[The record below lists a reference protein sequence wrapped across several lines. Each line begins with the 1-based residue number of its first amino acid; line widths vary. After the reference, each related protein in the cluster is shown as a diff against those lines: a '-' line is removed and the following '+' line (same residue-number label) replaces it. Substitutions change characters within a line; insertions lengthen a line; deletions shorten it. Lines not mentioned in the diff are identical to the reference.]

1 MSHAIPAPL
10 HPQAEQAPERRT
22 LCLLG
27 LPIDVTSMDEAVARV
42 REAVRL
48 HRPLFLSTPNLNFL
62 VGSQSDSGFRQS
74 VIDSD
79 LSLADGMPLVW
90 MSRLM
95 GVPLPERVTGS
106 DLFERLVTDPMPAGQ
121 APLRVYFFGG
131 PPGAAAAAAAALDE
145 RQGNMVCVGHAS
157 PGFGSVEDMSSP
169 EVIDAINTSG
179 ADFLIV
185 ALGAAKGQAWI
196 QRNRGQIDA
205 PVISHLGAVVNFTAG
220 TVKRAPGWIGKI
232 GMEWLWRIKE
242 EPALWRRYMKDAMT
256 LGQLLGGAVLP
267 QALGRR
273 VPQHGRWAAVTLE
286 TASDGPRLV
295 IRGALEGPVP
305 PTVQASLHACARSQ
319 GRHVTLDLTRLR
331 HAGPEFQGQL
341 LLLHRELCAQGR
353 HISVL
358 GSDRVKR
365 HLRLNRVELSAQAEP
380 AA

>member
-1 MSHAIPAPL
+1 MHHHAVPATP
-10 HPQAEQAPERRT
+10 PADTTTPERRT

-27 LPIDVTSMDEAVARV
+27 LPIDVTSMDDAVVRV

-48 HRPLFLSTPNLNFL
+48 RRPMFLSTPNLNFL

-106 DLFERLVTDPMPAGQ
+106 DLFERLVNDPMPPDQ
-121 APLRVYFFGG
+121 PPLRVYFFGG
-131 PPGAAAAAAAALDE
+131 PPGAAAAAAKGLDE
-145 RQGNMVCVGHAS
+145 RKGSMVCVGHAS

-169 EVIDAINTSG
+169 EVIDAINASG
-179 ADFLIV
+179 ADFLII

-196 QRNRGQIDA
+196 QRNRGQINA

-220 TVKRAPGWIGKI
+220 TVKRAPGWVGKV

-242 EPALWRRYMKDAMT
+242 EPALWRRYVKDAMT
-256 LGQLLGGAVLP
+256 LGKLLGGAVLP
-267 QALGRR
+267 QALGRN
-273 VPQHGRWAAVTLE
+273 VPQSGRWAAVTLE
-286 TASDGPRLV
+286 HASDGPRLV
-295 IRGALEGPVP
+295 IRGALEGSVP
-305 PTVQASLHACARSQ
+305 PTVQASLHACAQSQ
-319 GRHVTLDLTRLR
+319 GRHVTLDLTKLR

-358 GSDRVKR
+358 GSSRVKR
-365 HLRLNRVELSAQAEP
+365 HLRLNRVELDAG
-380 AA
+380 AAA